1 MKPVVVT
8 GATGLLGSNL
18 VVALVQRGFRV
29 RALRRSPSSAPHLAQ
44 LGADWHDAALSDPA
58 SLVRVFDGAAAVFHC
73 AGSVV
78 QSRRV
83 RPEHLT
89 SNVEATGNVVAAASA
104 AKVDRLV
111 HCSSTVACAI
121 ATDGGLADETRPW
134 NFPECGLA
142 DGYAWSK
149 RQAEQAV
156 SNAAGALDAVI
167 VNPGFMFG
175 PMDHRPSS
183 GQLILEVAAGRT
195 SGWTSGANNFVDV
208 RDVANGMISA
218 LERGRRGERYIL
230 GGQNLSYRQILTVV
244 ADAVGVRPPSFAV
257 PRAVAVVAGLAGD
270 LAERVTG
277 APTRLN
283 TATVRYAYCAGMR
296 FSSAK
301 AAREL
306 GYRHGPVKTAIED
319 AVAWLRAARMLR
331 VPPPVN
337 TPQN

>member
-1 MKPVVVT
+1 LKPVVVT

-18 VVALVQRGFRV
+18 VVALVHRGFRV

-44 LGADWHDAALSDPA
+44 LGADWHDAALSDP
-58 SLVRVFDGAAAVFHC
+58 
-73 AGSVV
+73 
-78 QSRRV
+78 
-83 RPEHLT
+83 
-89 SNVEATGNVVAAASA
+89 
-104 AKVDRLV
+104 
-111 HCSSTVACAI
+111 
-121 ATDGGLADETRPW
+121 
-134 NFPECGLA
+134 
-142 DGYAWSK
+142 
-149 RQAEQAV
+149 
-156 SNAAGALDAVI
+156 AGALDAVI

-195 SGWTSGANNFVDV
+195 PGWTSGGNNFVDV
-208 RDVANGMISA
+208 RDVANGIISA

-257 PRAVAVVAGLAGD
+257 PHAVAVVAGLAGD
-270 LAERVTG
+270 LTERVTG

-331 VPPPVN
+331 VPPSVN